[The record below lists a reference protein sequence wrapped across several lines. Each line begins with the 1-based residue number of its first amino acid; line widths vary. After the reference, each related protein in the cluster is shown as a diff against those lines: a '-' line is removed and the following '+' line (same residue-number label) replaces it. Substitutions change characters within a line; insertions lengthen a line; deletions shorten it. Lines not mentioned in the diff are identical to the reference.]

1 MTPWRPCLLRLRGA
15 SMRGVLWLLAL
26 FTVAVVAALFAGNNH
41 DTVTLFWEPYRIDAS
56 FNLVVL
62 VLGSLFVVLHL
73 ALIGLSGLLHI
84 PQQARQWR
92 LAHRE
97 RAMYGAL
104 LDALALLVAGRFVRA
119 RKAAERV
126 LEMGEAVERSDE
138 KLPYAARLRAMTH
151 LLAAESA
158 HAVQDRALRETH
170 LVQALQHSAGR
181 YGQDTYDGVRL
192 RAARWA
198 FDDRNAAQTLEWLN
212 QLPPGTSRRTLA
224 LRLRFKS
231 ARLAGD
237 SRVALET
244 VRQLTKHRAFSEL
257 AGASIARGLALE
269 MLQATHEPAQIQRIW
284 NALEDSE
291 RRMPEV
297 ALKAAQRLLVYG
309 GNPTTAQEWLQP
321 VWSAATTAPQGISDV
336 QRLQL
341 VAVLETVFAQ
351 TQLAMDTEWLRRLES
366 AQQSQPGEAAWQYL
380 AGVACVRLQLWGK
393 AQQLLKQSLN
403 GLQDPGLRRR
413 AWSLLGQMA
422 EDRQD
427 TAAALQAYKEAAKS

>member
-1 MTPWRPCLLRLRGA
+1 
-15 SMRGVLWLLAL
+15 MRGVLWLLAL

-56 FNLVVL
+56 FNLVVAA
-62 VLGSLFVVLHL
+62 LGLLFVVLHL
-73 ALIGLSGLLHI
+73 ALIGLSGLLRL

-104 LDALALLVAGRFVRA
+104 LDALALLVSGRFVRA

-126 LEMGEAVERSDE
+126 LEMGGAVEHSGE
-138 KLPYAARLRAMTH
+138 KLPFAARLRAMTH

-158 HAVQDRALRETH
+158 HAVQDRAVREAH
-170 LVQALQHSAGR
+170 LTQALQHSAGR

-231 ARLAGD
+231 ARLAGN
-237 SRVALET
+237 SRAALET
-244 VRQLTKHRAFSEL
+244 ARQLTKHRAFSEL

-269 MLQATHEPAQIQRIW
+269 MLQATHDPAQIQRIW

-291 RRMPEV
+291 RRMPDV
-297 ALKAAQRLLVYG
+297 ALKAAQRLLAHG
-309 GNPTTAQEWLQP
+309 GSTVMVQEWLQP
-321 VWSAATTAPQGISDV
+321 VWMAATTESPGLSDV
-336 QRLQL
+336 QRVQL
-341 VAVLETVFAQ
+341 VMVLESVF
-351 TQLAMDTEWLRRLES
+351 TQAPSTMDTEWLRRLEA
-366 AQQSQPGEAAWQYL
+366 AQQHQPSEVAWQYL
-380 AGVACVRLQLWGK
+380 AGVACARMQLWGK
-393 AQQLLKQSLN
+393 AQQLLRQSVA
-403 GLQDPGLRRR
+403 GLQDTVLRRR

-427 TAAALQAYKEAAKS
+427 TAAALHAYKEAAKS

>member
-1 MTPWRPCLLRLRGA
+1 
-15 SMRGVLWLLAL
+15 MRGVVWLLAL

-41 DTVTLFWEPYRIDAS
+41 NTVTLFWEPYRIDAS
-56 FNLVVL
+56 FNLVVAML
-62 VLGSLFVVLHL
+62 ALLFAVLHL
-73 ALIGLSGLLHI
+73 ALNGVAGLLRI

-92 LAHRE
+92 LNHRE
-97 RAMYGAL
+97 RAMYSAL
-104 LDALALLVAGRFVRA
+104 LDALALLVSGRFVRA

-126 LEMGEAVERSDE
+126 LEMDEAVERSGE

-158 HAVQDRALRETH
+158 HAVQDRALRESH
-170 LVQALQHSAGR
+170 LTQAVQHSAGR

-198 FDDRNAAQTLEWLN
+198 FDDRNAAQALEWLN

-244 VRQLTKHRAFSEL
+244 ARQLTKHRALSEL

-269 MLQATHEPAQIQRIW
+269 MLQGTHDPAQIQRIW
-284 NALEDSE
+284 VALEDSE
-291 RRMPEV
+291 RRMPDV
-297 ALKAAQRLLVYG
+297 ALKAAQRLLSYG
-309 GNPTTAQEWLQP
+309 GDPGTVQAWLQP
-321 VWSAATTAPQGISDV
+321 VWNAATSAPQGVSDA
-336 QRLQL
+336 QRVQL
-341 VAVLETVFAQ
+341 VMVLEAVFAQ
-351 TQLAMDTEWLRRLES
+351 MQAAMGTEWLRRLEA
-366 AQQSQPGEAAWQYL
+366 AQQLQPGEVAWQYL

-393 AQQLLKQSLN
+393 AQQLLKQSVS
-403 GLQDPGLRRR
+403 GLYDPDLRRR
-413 AWSLLGQMA
+413 AWSLLGHMA

-427 TAAALQAYKEAAKS
+427 TATALQAYKEAAKS